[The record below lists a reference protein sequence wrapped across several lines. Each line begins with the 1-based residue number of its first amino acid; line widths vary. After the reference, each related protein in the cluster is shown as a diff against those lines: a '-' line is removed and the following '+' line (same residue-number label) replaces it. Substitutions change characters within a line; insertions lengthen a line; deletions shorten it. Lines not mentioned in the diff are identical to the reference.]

1 MDKMNFAQA
10 VTRIKA
16 LETKLLDG
24 TKLNRMIESSTADE
38 AIKVLSE
45 TEYSQFMGNVKRAE
59 DYEYLLSEELKRVY
73 SLIDEISPEKRLVD
87 LLAIKYD
94 YHNLKTLIK
103 GKALKRDLSDLLVPV
118 GNADIKIL
126 KDAVMNE
133 NYYDL
138 SSIMREALENTIGDF
153 EKTKDPQRID
163 IILDKYMYKEMHEI
177 ANELGDSYT
186 IEYVKKNIDLTNILT
201 FLRLKKQKKDREFLK
216 TVILRRGSIDV
227 DIYENYYND
236 SVDNF
241 VNRISHTDY
250 YDILSAGLE
259 EYNKSGKLSTIEMLR
274 DNFIMNYIKNA
285 KYISFGIEPLI
296 AYVYAKENE
305 IKAIRIIMVGKL
317 NNIEPEVIKGR
328 LRDIY
333 V

>member
-1 MDKMNFAQA
+1 
-10 VTRIKA
+10 
-16 LETKLLDG
+16 
-24 TKLNRMIESSTADE
+24 
-38 AIKVLSE
+38 
-45 TEYSQFMGNVKRAE
+45 
-59 DYEYLLSEELKRVY
+59 
-73 SLIDEISPEKRLVD
+73 
-87 LLAIKYD
+87 
-94 YHNLKTLIK
+94 
-103 GKALKRDLSDLLVPV
+103 
-118 GNADIKIL
+118 
-126 KDAVMNE
+126 MNE

-138 SSIMREALENTIGDF
+138 SSIMREGLEKTVEEF

-163 IILDKYMYKEMHEI
+163 IILDKYMYEEMYNV

-201 FLRLKKQKKDREFLK
+201 FLRLKKQKKEKEFLK
-216 TVILRRGSIDV
+216 EVILHHGNIDV

-250 YDILSAGLE
+250 YDILSAGIE

>member
-45 TEYSQFMGNVKRAE
+45 TEYSQFIGNVKRAE

-216 TVILRRGSIDV
+216 TVILRHGSIDV

>member
-103 GKALKRDLSDLLVPV
+103 GKALKQDLSDLLIPV
-118 GNADIKIL
+118 GNSDIKIL

-138 SSIMREALENTIGDF
+138 SSIMREGLEKTVEDF

-163 IILDKYMYKEMHEI
+163 IILDKYMYEEMYEI
-177 ANELGDSYT
+177 ANELKDSYT
-186 IEYVKKNIDLTNILT
+186 IEYVKKNIDLTNILI

-216 TVILRRGSIDV
+216 EVILSRGNIDV

-250 YDILSAGLE
+250 YDILSAGIE
-259 EYNKSGKLSTIEMLR
+259 EYNKNGKLSTIEMLR